1 MYLKACCKFIERL
14 LHVLMR
20 PKDFRGEGG
29 LTPDLRICVFGHV
42 WSKTTSDRFLLD
54 IFDICFLVELN
65 PKNLKR

>member
-29 LTPDLRICVFGHV
+29 LTPDLRICVLGHV
-42 WSKTTSDRFLLD
+42 WSKITSDRFLLD
-54 IFDICFLVELN
+54 I
-65 PKNLKR
+65 